1 MVVLK
6 DIWGLR
12 SSTMYHYAIIF
23 LYAWLYWKIWRT
35 DCEQVESKPEPEGW
49 TRRSKQYS
57 WESRGRASCDQI
69 IEPIKTVEIDTF
81 RPSSYSTPITHNRSQ
96 YYHHHYDHDHYS
108 YQQQQERSH
117 LYSLSSPAHNSLDN
131 FFSLQS
137 PLTPSPAKPRNP
149 YNNIYQSVI
158 SPRFINARAEIR
170 NDDNNNNYP
179 ILPNYMVATAS
190 ANARVRSQSA
200 PKQRPNLGVPESDQ
214 RPKSARKRLSFPV
227 APPESNESPCSNKL
241 ISRSHPMVVPRRA
254 SVSYSRCL
262 DSETSP
268 LRNNEPRRWLRWKFG
283 E

>member
-35 DCEQVESKPEPEGW
+35 DCEPDESEPEPEGW

-117 LYSLSSPAHNSLDN
+117 LYSLSSPAHNSHDN
-131 FFSLQS
+131 FFSLRS
-137 PLTPSPAKPRNP
+137 PLTPSPAKQRNP
-149 YNNIYQSVI
+149 HNNIHQLVI
-158 SPRFINARAEIR
+158 SPRFVNARAEIR

-179 ILPNYMVATAS
+179 ILPNYMAATAS

-214 RPKSARKRLSFPV
+214 RTKSARKRLSFPA

-254 SVSYSRCL
+254 SVSYSRCS